1 MRMNREKLNRHKQN
15 KRELALIERQ
25 LDKLYERLE
34 GVETVSGKVTKSGDD
49 FPYIEEHITVQMAE
63 PKAATAIKD
72 RIREK
77 EARREKL
84 LAEIEEVE
92 NFIASL
98 PESIEKEIME
108 MIYIDGMSQ
117 QDVGDTL
124 NLERS
129 GISKKINACLKDSQH
144 SHF

>member
-1 MRMNREKLNRHKQN
+1 MNREKLNRHKQN

-25 LDKLYERLE
+25 LDRLYERLE

-63 PKAATAIKD
+63 PKASTAIKE

-92 NFIASL
+92 KFISGCS
-98 PESIEKEIME
+98 EGIEKQVLE
-108 MIYIDGMSQ
+108 MVYLEDMSQ
-117 QDVGDTL
+117 RDAAEAVGYTQSMVS
-124 NLERS
+124 RIIK
-129 GISKKINACLKDSQH
+129 GALKDS
-144 SHF
+144 

>member
-1 MRMNREKLNRHKQN
+1 MDREKLNRHKQN

-63 PKAATAIKD
+63 PKAATALKD

-92 NFIASL
+92 DFIAGL
-98 PESIEKEIME
+98 LEGIEKQVLE
-108 MIYIDGMSQ
+108 MVYLENMSQ
-117 QDVGDTL
+117 RDAAEAVGYTQA
-124 NLERS
+124 RVS
-129 GISKKINACLKDSQH
+129 QIIRGAVKDL
-144 SHF
+144 

>member
-1 MRMNREKLNRHKQN
+1 MNREKLNRHKQN

-63 PKAATAIKD
+63 PKAATALKD

-77 EARREKL
+77 EDRRGQL
-84 LAEIEEVE
+84 LVEIREVE
-92 NFIASL
+92 SFISGL
-98 PESIEKEIME
+98 PDGIEKQVME
-108 MIYIDGMSQ
+108 MVYLDGENQYGTAEALGITQGRVSQ
-117 QDVGDTL
+117 
-124 NLERS
+124 
-129 GISKKINACLKDSQH
+129 IIKKICEN
-144 SHF
+144 

>member
-1 MRMNREKLNRHKQN
+1 MNREKLNRHKQN

-25 LDKLYERLE
+25 LDRLYERLE

-84 LAEIEEVE
+84 LADIEEVE

>member
-1 MRMNREKLNRHKQN
+1 MNREKLNRHKQN

-63 PKAATAIKD
+63 PKASTAIKE

-77 EARREKL
+77 ETRREKL

-92 NFIASL
+92 KFISGCS
-98 PESIEKEIME
+98 EGIEKQVLE
-108 MIYIDGMSQ
+108 MVYLEDMSQ
-117 QDVGDTL
+117 RDAAEVVGYSYGRVSQL
-124 NLERS
+124 
-129 GISKKINACLKDSQH
+129 ISKAVKD
-144 SHF
+144 

>member
-1 MRMNREKLNRHKQN
+1 MNREKLNRHKQN

-63 PKAATAIKD
+63 PKTSTAIKD

-77 EARREKL
+77 EDRREKL
-84 LAEIEEVE
+84 LAEIKEVE
-92 NFIASL
+92 AFISGCS
-98 PESIEKEIME
+98 EGIEKQVLE
-108 MIYIDGMSQ
+108 MVYLENMSQ
-117 QDVGDTL
+117 RDAAEAVGYTQA
-124 NLERS
+124 RVS
-129 GISKKINACLKDSQH
+129 QIIRGAVKDL
-144 SHF
+144 